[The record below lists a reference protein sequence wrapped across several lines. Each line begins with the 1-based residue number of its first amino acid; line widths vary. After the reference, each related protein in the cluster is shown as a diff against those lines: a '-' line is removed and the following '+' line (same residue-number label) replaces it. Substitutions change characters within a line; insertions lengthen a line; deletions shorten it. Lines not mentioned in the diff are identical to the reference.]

1 MTEHEALYG
10 KIEKKLQ
17 EVLQQGLKKT
27 AIANG
32 AGIRHQQF
40 ARVERALKQKRGLSS
55 ETLEKLCKYLDI

>member
-1 MTEHEALYG
+1 MTEHEALYC

-27 AIANG
+27 AIAYC